1 MRSVKN
7 LDVTIYALVMGL
19 AGINEIGEIQ
29 EGGKEKKIKRETWSV
44 IIGWDNI

>member
-29 EGGKEKKIKRETWSV
+29 GGGKEKKNKKRVVVSHYWM
-44 IIGWDNI
+44 G